1 MAVTVP
7 DVMREV
13 RNSFPAQCMRG
24 EWTVHGG
31 CLTPCELLLEGD
43 WVAVDAGARCD
54 GIHRVGPGGLL
65 DEGGLPDETFAGD
78 VWLLDPPEG
87 FLALCGEIADWAER
101 NALRGVTGERFG
113 DFSQTLATG
122 RDGLPPDWPAMF
134 RLRLTPYRRMFGE
147 VGLDC

>member
-13 RNSFPAQCMRG
+13 GNTFPSHALEG
-24 EWTVHGG
+24 EWRLRDG

-43 WVAVDAGARCD
+43 WIAIACGARAD
-54 GIHRVGPGGLL
+54 GIHRVGPGGQL
-65 DEGGLPDETFAGD
+65 DDGGLRDETFTGEI
-78 VWLLDPPEG
+78 WLLSPPPG

-101 NALRGVTGERFG
+101 NSLDPVAGERFG
-113 DFSQTLATG
+113 AFSQQRVLG
-122 RDGLPPDWPAMF
+122 RNGLPPDWPAMF

-147 VGLDC
+147 VGL